1 MPFLGPI
8 DVTIELD
15 GSPLEE
21 YAIKTIANETKVG
34 CHVASQVGKNFAV
47 CIRQLES
54 PAEGYKRMAELI
66 VDGKRTNKTILHGN
80 AVTRITGYR
89 VKKNLRRSFVFAAV
103 PTPAAERAIAGPD
116 TAPAT
121 QQPPVAQPNPQS
133 ILKLESNSKLLPPKH
148 SILPVPSLGTIKI
161 LIATVKLKS
170 KAENPNRKFQPR
182 AGSGTTEWLT
192 DVTRLPD
199 LSGLGGDDSMEVH
212 YTELDEGVN
221 VAHGGGI
228 IAEVATAYP
237 VFQLDYR
244 YAPLAV
250 LQSEGI
256 TRFTREGPFS
266 GISILPSGPAP
277 GAHGPGEGLG
287 RAGDWAYDVDTGS
300 ELLDENDRVRYREL
314 NWRSLP
320 GGG

>member
-1 MPFLGPI
+1 
-8 DVTIELD
+8 
-15 GSPLEE
+15 
-21 YAIKTIANETKVG
+21 
-34 CHVASQVGKNFAV
+34 
-47 CIRQLES
+47 
-54 PAEGYKRMAELI
+54 MAELI
-66 VDGKRTNKTILHGN
+66 VDGKRTNKTILHGH

-89 VKKNLRRSFVFAAV
+89 VKKDMRRPFVFAAV
-103 PTPAAERAIAGPD
+103 PTPTSESAVANHD
-116 TAPAT
+116 NTAVQQPPAT
-121 QQPPVAQPNPQS
+121 QPTLQP
-133 ILKLESNSKLLPPKH
+133 ILKPKPRPNSKLLPPKH
-148 SILPVPSLGTIKI
+148 PILPLSSLGTIKI

-199 LSGLGGDDSMEVH
+199 LSGLGGEDSTELH

-221 VAHGGGI
+221 VTHGGGI
-228 IAEVATAYP
+228 IAEVATTYT
-237 VFQLDYR
+237 VLQFDYR

-266 GISILPSGPAP
+266 GISILPTGPTP
-277 GAHGPGEGLG
+277 GAFGPGEGLG

-300 ELLDENDRVRYREL
+300 ELLDEKDRVRYREL
-314 NWRSLP
+314 KLEIAAKRRMKEVHTR
-320 GGG
+320 